1 MKFTRSRSGLKNFGR
16 FFGADLTLYVEGRLL
31 TQLPVEDPTR
41 PDTKFYNALCSKYL
55 SGRKVKI
62 KLTGNR
68 KSALGYHEKIISSS
82 IPDSLVIVDR
92 DYDGLLFTPIDKPKL
107 ILTYG
112 YSWEN
117 DFWTE
122 ALILHTLNI
131 STASDTNVLNIA
143 STQLRRTLR
152 RLAKLSALNAAAHI
166 DGASIFPS
174 KKNSKGLSIDGSSMF
189 PISKS
194 EYRRIARNLTSMC
207 EVMKGVHSSALRTCQ
222 EKIIQGHLLE
232 YVSLFLISYIY
243 TMSTSTVL
251 KNNTI
256 LVNIALS
263 LFSGDPSAYITPA
276 ADDYYRREFARAI

>member
-31 TQLPVEDPTR
+31 TQLPIEDPTR
-41 PDTKFYNALCSKYL
+41 ADTKFFSALCSHYL
-55 SGRKVKI
+55 SGRKVKV

-68 KSALGYHEKIISSS
+68 KSALGYHEKIIASS

-92 DYDGLLFTPIDKPKL
+92 DYDGLLFTSLEKPKL

-122 ALILHTLNI
+122 PLVLNTLNI
-131 STASDTNVLNIA
+131 STASDVNVIDLA
-143 STQLRRTLR
+143 STKLRRALR
-152 RLAKLSALNAAAHI
+152 RLAKLSALNAAAHT
-166 DGASIFPS
+166 DGQSIFS
-174 KKNSKGLSIDGSSMF
+174 GKKNSRGLNIDASSMF

-194 EYRRIARNLTSMC
+194 EYRRVAGNVTHMC
-207 EVMKGVHSSALRTCQ
+207 ELMKDVQRVALGTCQ
-222 EKIIQGHLLE
+222 ERVIQGHLLE
-232 YVSLFLISYIY
+232 YVSLFLLSYIY
-243 TMSTSTVL
+243 TMSTSTIL
-251 KNNTI
+251 KNHTI

-263 LFSGDPSAYITPA
+263 LFSENPIAYLSTE
-276 ADDYYRREFARAI
+276 ADEYYTREFARAI

>member
-1 MKFTRSRSGLKNFGR
+1 MIFTRSRSGLKNFGR

-31 TQLPVEDPTR
+31 ARLPIEDPTR
-41 PDTKFYNALCSKYL
+41 PDTKFYDALCSEYL

-68 KSALGYHEKIISSS
+68 KSALGYHEKITTSS

-92 DYDGLLFTPIDKPKL
+92 DYDGLLLSPLDKPKL

-122 ALILHTLNI
+122 PLFLNTLNI
-131 STASDTNVLNIA
+131 STASDSSVDLA
-143 STQLRRTLR
+143 SAQLRRALR

-166 DGASIFPS
+166 DGASIFPG
-174 KKNSKGLSIDGSSMF
+174 KNKSKGLNIDAASMF

-194 EYRRIARNLTSMC
+194 EYNRIAGSLVSMC
-207 EVMKGVHSSALRTCQ
+207 EVMRVVHGVALRACQ

-232 YVSLFLISYIY
+232 YVVLYLMTYIY
-243 TMSTSTVL
+243 TASTGTIL

-263 LFSGDPSAYITPA
+263 LFADNPSAYLSPA
-276 ADDYYRREFARAI
+276 ADEYYRREFARAV